1 MITQEQLP
9 LVAMPSMNDTHLEE
23 ILIIN
28 RLDTAARDSNTE
40 AVSEI
45 LQELL
50 EHTAMHFFD
59 EEDMMEEAL
68 FPAYKM
74 HKSEHDR
81 HLHELRSVIKYFE
94 EHKDTRAISAYI
106 EGNLTP
112 WLKHHIE
119 TMDTVTA
126 LFLQPENT
134 TGCSATKGCTTGN
147 C

>member
-1 MITQEQLP
+1 MITLEQLP

-28 RLDTAARDSNTE
+28 RLETAAKNNNIES
-40 AVSEI
+40 VPEI
-45 LQELL
+45 LKELL
-50 EHTAMHFFD
+50 EHTAMHFLN

-68 FPAYKM
+68 FPAFKM

-81 HLHELRSVIKYFE
+81 HLHELKSVIKYFE
-94 EHKDTRAISAYI
+94 KHKDTRAISAYI

-119 TMDTVTA
+119 TMDTMTA
-126 LFLQPENT
+126 LFLQPKT
-134 TGCSATKGCTTGN
+134 
-147 C
+147 